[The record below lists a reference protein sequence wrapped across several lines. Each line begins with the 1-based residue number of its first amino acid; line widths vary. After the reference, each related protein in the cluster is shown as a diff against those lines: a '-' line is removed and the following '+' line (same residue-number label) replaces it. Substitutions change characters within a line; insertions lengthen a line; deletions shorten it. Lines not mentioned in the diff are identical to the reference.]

1 MAHFGKLMVAA
12 LGVLG
17 LIAAGSA
24 TALANERHGVL
35 QFALDGR
42 GPWRCGRDRQP
53 SGHHRGGLPWVIASG
68 RGEVDRNGEVT
79 VRVKGLVIPVA
90 PFNGT
95 NPAPT
100 FGAVVS
106 CVTSGH
112 VVVNVS
118 TVQFL
123 ANTAGD
129 STIDGMVALPT
140 PCNHPIVFVVG
151 PTGRGSRGRAQ
162 ATKTGATARR
172 YPR

>member
-35 QFALDGR
+35 QFDSMVGVHGAAVGTVNHR
-42 GPWRCGRDRQP
+42 GITG
-53 SGHHRGGLPWVIASG
+53 GGLPWVIASG

-112 VVVNVS
+112 VIVNVS

-123 ANTAGD
+123 ANTTGD
-129 STIDGMVALPT
+129 STIDGMVSLPH

-151 PTGRGSRGRAQ
+151 PNGAWFSRSSAGEDE
-162 ATKTGATARR
+162 GGDG
-172 YPR
+172 